1 MISDMTKDPSF
12 DVSCFGAAHVDLIA
26 QAEETLVPF
35 SSTPGR
41 IMRTVGGV
49 ASNVA
54 RQLARQKISVTMVSQ
69 VGQDLEGDFVCQ
81 TLNQAGVNTDQILRQ
96 EQFATGCYL
105 AIEDTAG
112 DLAMAVSDTHALLS
126 INARDLFD
134 AGLKNTDAKHWFL
147 DANLTTEMI
156 TELTAI
162 DHHPPVAIDAVSVS
176 KSVRLRKKLTD
187 HALIFCN
194 KDEAEALLEQK
205 FNSTWEAGQAM
216 AAQTVKASVITD
228 GPHPLCVQSG
238 TEIKPIQVP
247 PVEVS
252 SVTGAGD
259 ALIAGTLAGLI
270 EGLPL
275 PTACLRGISAAAQQ
289 LTRSG

>member
-1 MISDMTKDPSF
+1 MISDMTKNPSF
-12 DVSCFGAAHVDLIA
+12 DVTCFGAAHVDLIA

-41 IMRTVGGV
+41 IMRAVGGV

-54 RQLARQKISVTMVSQ
+54 RQLARRQVSVAMVSQ
-69 VGQDLEGDFVCQ
+69 IGQDREGDFVCEA
-81 TLNQAGVNTDQILRQ
+81 LNQAGVNTDHILRQ
-96 EQFATGCYL
+96 VQVPTGCYL

-126 INARDLFD
+126 MDARDLFA
-134 AGLKNTDAKHWFL
+134 AGLQCTNSRHWFL
-147 DANLTTEMI
+147 DANLTSGMI

-162 DHHPPVAIDAVSVS
+162 DHHPPVALDAVSVS
-176 KSVRLRKKLTD
+176 KAVRLRAKLTE

-194 KDEAEALLEQK
+194 KDEAEALLDQK
-205 FNSTWEAGQAM
+205 FGSTWDAGQAM
-216 AAQTVKASVITD
+216 AAQTIKASVITD
-228 GPHPLCVQSG
+228 GPRALCVQSG
-238 TEIKPIQVP
+238 TAVDLIKVP
-247 PVEVS
+247 PVEVA

-270 EGLPL
+270 EGMPL

-289 LTRSG
+289 LTRPG

>member
-1 MISDMTKDPSF
+1 MTFDMTKDPPF
-12 DVSCFGAAHVDLIA
+12 DVTCFGAAHVDLIA

-41 IMRTVGGV
+41 IMRAVGGV

-54 RQLARQKISVTMVSQ
+54 RQLARQEVSVVIVSQ
-69 VGQDLEGDFVCQ
+69 VGQDREGDFVCE
-81 TLNQAGVNTDQILRQ
+81 TLNQTGVNTDQILRQ
-96 EQFATGCYL
+96 ENVATGCYL

-126 INARDLFD
+126 IDARDLLA
-134 AGLKNTDAKHWFL
+134 AGLQNTQARYWFL
-147 DANLTTEMI
+147 DTNLTADMI

-176 KSVRLRKKLTD
+176 KAVRLRANLTD

-205 FNSTWEAGQAM
+205 FSSTWETGQSM
-216 AAQTVKASVITD
+216 AEHGIKASVITD
-228 GPHPLCVQSG
+228 GPRPLCVQSG
-238 TEIKPIQVP
+238 KEIKPIQVP
-247 PVEVS
+247 PVDVS

-289 LTRSG
+289 LTRPG